1 VRETRLLT
9 NKYQFLDYGCS
20 KIWLIMVYQL
30 LTTFTTYRNS
40 GTISIIL
47 LLTNTL
53 AASATEYVF
62 TAPPE
67 VNRQIVEI
75 PARDTEYPLYECNA
89 KTVAEADRALDAHD
103 CSCTD
108 CDNKLKQS
116 QLDRSYS
123 TSTSNSTSKRKVE
136 QP

>member
-1 VRETRLLT
+1 
-9 NKYQFLDYGCS
+9 
-20 KIWLIMVYQL
+20 MVYQL
-30 LTTFTTYRNS
+30 LTTCRNS
-40 GTISIIL
+40 GAIGRSPRFAIANSSAIAITL

-75 PARDTEYPLYECNA
+75 PPARDTDYPLYECNA
-89 KTVAEADRALDAHD
+89 KTAAEADRALDAHD

-108 CDNKLKQS
+108 CGDKLEEVELNRS
-116 QLDRSYS
+116 QS
-123 TSTSNSTSKRKVE
+123 TSTSTSKSKVE

>member
-1 VRETRLLT
+1 
-9 NKYQFLDYGCS
+9 
-20 KIWLIMVYQL
+20 MVYQL
-30 LTTFTTYRNS
+30 LTTCRNS
-40 GTISIIL
+40 GAIGLRSSFAIANSGAIAIIL

-53 AASATEYVF
+53 ASSATEYVF

-89 KTVAEADRALDAHD
+89 KTAAEEDKALDAHD
-103 CSCTD
+103 CSCID
-108 CDNKLKQS
+108 CGDKLEES
-116 QLDRSYS
+116 QLDQSQS
-123 TSTSNSTSKRKVE
+123 TSEKQVE